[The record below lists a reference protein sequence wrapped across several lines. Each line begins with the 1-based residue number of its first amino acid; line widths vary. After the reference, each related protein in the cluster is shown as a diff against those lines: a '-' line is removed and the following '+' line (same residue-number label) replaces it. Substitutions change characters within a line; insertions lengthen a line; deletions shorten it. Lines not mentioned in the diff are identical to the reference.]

1 MNNPSTNE
9 VSFEERIV
17 GISTAVLVLMSQE
30 LLSFIDGRNISDDD
44 FHFILHWFVDWKF
57 DVPFALAKHNFF
69 ESGVDYA
76 DAQDMVECME
86 EDIDEVSNNQKIF
99 ILRCLQSEL
108 HDRII
113 RSEENLKNSFD
124 IDVTIGEGRVKI
136 R

>member
-1 MNNPSTNE
+1 MKKPSTNE

-30 LLSFIDGRNISDDD
+30 LQSFIDRSSISHDD
-44 FHFILHWFVDWKF
+44 FQFVLRWFKDWKF

-69 ESGVDYA
+69 ESGVDYD
-76 DAQDMVECME
+76 DAKDVVECME
-86 EDIDEVSNNQKIF
+86 EDVEEVGDDQKIF
-99 ILRCLQSEL
+99 ILRCLLFEL

-113 RSEENLKNSFD
+113 RSEENLKNTFD
-124 IDVTIGEGRVKI
+124 IDVTVGEGQVKI